1 MIRRVL
7 TTSVAAVFLAVA
19 TPAVSQAQVSLYVA
33 AGPSIPIGDLGDV
46 AGTGYVVAGG
56 FTVPLGENGL
66 WTGAEG
72 TYGRNSIDSG
82 PFQDSGSVQLFGA
95 MALLGY
101 TIPTESTIHPYV
113 WGGAGLLRAKR
124 DLDNVTD
131 DPEADTDFG
140 FQAGVGTTF
149 GHGTVR
155 PLIEARLET
164 AGSDKQFFAIDA
176 GATFALGN

>member
-7 TTSVAAVFLAVA
+7 TTSVAALFLAA
-19 TPAVSQAQVSLYVA
+19 AVPTLGQAQVSLYLA
-33 AGPSIPIGDLGDV
+33 AGPSIPIGDLGDF
-46 AGTGYVVAGG
+46 AGTGWVAAGG
-56 FTVPLGENGL
+56 FTFDLGENGL

-72 TYGRNSIDSG
+72 TYGRNGLDSEVDG
-82 PFQDSGSVQLFGA
+82 HVQLIGV

-101 TIPTESTIHPYV
+101 TIPTESSVHPYV
-113 WGGAGLLRAKR
+113 WGGAGILSGKVEV
-124 DLDNVTD
+124 DGF
-131 DPEADTDFG
+131 EGGESDTDFG

-149 GHGTVR
+149 GHGAVR

-164 AGSDKQFFAIDA
+164 AGSEKQFFAIDA

>member
-7 TTSVAAVFLAVA
+7 TTSVAALFLAAA
-19 TPAVSQAQVSLYVA
+19 TPALADAQVSLYVA

-46 AGTGYVVAGG
+46 AGTGWVLAGG
-56 FTVPLGENGL
+56 LTFPLGENGL
-66 WTGAEG
+66 WTGVEG
-72 TYGRNSIDSG
+72 TYGRNGLDNSTVDGHVRLIG
-82 PFQDSGSVQLFGA
+82 L

-101 TIPTESTIHPYV
+101 TIPTESSVHPYV
-113 WGGAGLLRAKR
+113 WGGAGILSGSVEV
-124 DLDNVTD
+124 DGFDGGESD
-131 DPEADTDFG
+131 SDFG

-164 AGSDKQFFAIDA
+164 AGSEKQFFAIDA